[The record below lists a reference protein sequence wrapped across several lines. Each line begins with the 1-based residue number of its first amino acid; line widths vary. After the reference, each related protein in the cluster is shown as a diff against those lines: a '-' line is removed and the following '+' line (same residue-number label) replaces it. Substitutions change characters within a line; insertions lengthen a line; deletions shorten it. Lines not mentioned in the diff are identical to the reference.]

1 MLDEQHRHAELAAQL
16 VDERLQIAL
25 FLRVQAGGRLVQHE
39 QARLGDHAARDLQ
52 ASLVAV
58 GQVAGLAVG
67 ELAQAHEVQPLRRA
81 RQRIGFRLAIGLELE
96 QARQQ
101 ARLDLGVLGDQQVFQ
116 HGQLLEQAHVLER
129 AHQPVARD
137 LVAGRPVMAL
147 PSIRISPA
155 VGA

>member
-1 MLDEQHRHAELAAQL
+1 MIRLMSCSMSSTATPNSRRSWSMSDCRSRFSCGFRPAAGSSSMS
-16 VDERLQIAL
+16 R
-25 FLRVQAGGRLVQHE
+25 RG
-39 QARLGDHAARDLQ
+39 GDHAARDLQ

-116 HGQLLEQAHVLER
+116 HGQL
-129 AHQPVARD
+129 
-137 LVAGRPVMAL
+137 
-147 PSIRISPA
+147 
-155 VGA
+155 